1 MPLGINDDTED
12 QVNAF
17 KKAQRTAVKLKAL
30 FMGPSGSGKTLGALK
45 VAKGLSPKVAL
56 IDSENDRSSYYA
68 DAVDF
73 DSLSLKEHTP
83 KAYMKAIDDAMEADY
98 EVVVIDS
105 LSHAWQNVLDRKLAF
120 EKANPS
126 KNAFT
131 MWAQFGAEWERLIAH
146 ILHADIHVIATARS
160 KQVYEQVEQNGK
172 KRIEKLGMQPQLR
185 DGAEY
190 EFALVFDI
198 AITHTATATKDN
210 TGLFMLSE
218 NDNMWDLCAPDV
230 PKRLRAWMDGAAP
243 AVKLATTPRVHG
255 DPITD
260 AQSELLGRLLKSHV
274 FTDEEREKT
283 MAYATTKDRGNRAIE
298 STKAQIAEREAAE
311 KAAKAAADNDDADHE
326 ALVEEMFTPE
336 GAA

>member
-1 MPLGINDDTED
+1 VTG
-12 QVNAF
+12 F
-17 KKAQRTAVKLKAL
+17 KRAQRTAVKLKAL

-68 DAVDF
+68 DQVDF
-73 DSLSLKEHTP
+73 DSMSLKEHTP
-83 KAYMKAIDDAMEADY
+83 KQYMRAIDDAIAAGY

-131 MWAQFGAEWERLIAH
+131 MWAQFGAEWEKLIAY

-160 KQVYEQVEQNGK
+160 KQVYEQVEKNGRK
-172 KRIEKLGMQPQLR
+172 SIEKLGMQPQLR

-210 TGLFMLSE
+210 TGLFMLAE
-218 NDNMWDLCAPDV
+218 NDNMWDLCAPRV
-230 PKRLRAWMDGAAP
+230 PQMLAAWMSGAKPSAP
-243 AVKLATTPRVHG
+243 KLVTPEPTQDAVLEDA
-255 DPITD
+255 ITD
-260 AQSELLGRLLKSHV
+260 AQRELLDRITRSHV
-274 FTDEEREKT
+274 FTDRERARVAKVQ
-283 MAYATTKDRGNRAIE
+283 TK
-298 STKAQIAEREAAE
+298 EAAKNAIDWATAEVKSRKADE
-311 KAAKAAADNDDADHE
+311 KDAEVDSEGSEVEGEAA
-326 ALVEEMFTPE
+326 
-336 GAA
+336 